1 VWVLAAATVFLC
13 GFKVG
18 LNVRDSNVIDVGY
31 AGPIGAQRIVHGQ
44 SPYGHFPVEE
54 DLKTCGPADREGE
67 IRARIQTN
75 GRCESANPNGD
86 TYGPMSYIAYIP
98 GYAIFGWGGQWD
110 DLPASHFTAIAF
122 DLLCVLGLALAGRR
136 FGGNR
141 LGVTLA
147 FAWAAY
153 PFTQYASMSN
163 TNDAIMPAF
172 LIWGFWLCTSAWARG
187 VFVGLASWTKF
198 AALLVAPLWATY
210 PEFRKSR
217 RTALMFAGGF
227 AIATVASFW
236 VLLLE
241 PNVLHAARV
250 FWDRTIPPQVNR
262 QSPFSLWDWRQ
273 YHAGLPDLHWLQRV
287 LQVLLVAGAAAAAFL
302 PRRKSPLQL
311 AALTGAILIGFEL
324 VLTHW
329 FYLYLPWFFA
339 FAAYAVLAAE
349 PSPAPARATVR
360 DEHEQRELVAAG

>member
-1 VWVLAAATVFLC
+1 MRSA
-13 GFKVG
+13 
-18 LNVRDSNVIDVGY
+18 
-31 AGPIGAQRIVHGQ
+31 P
-44 SPYGHFPVEE
+44 
-54 DLKTCGPADREGE
+54 
-67 IRARIQTN
+67 RIQTN

-98 GYAIFGWGGQWD
+98 GYAIFGWSGQWD

-187 VFVGLASWTKF
+187 AFVGLASWTKF
-198 AALLVAPLWATY
+198 GALLVAPLWATY

-217 RTALMFAGGF
+217 RTALFFAGGF
-227 AIATVASFW
+227 AVATVASFW

-241 PNVLHAARV
+241 PSVLGAAHE
-250 FWDRTIPPQVNR
+250 FWKRTIVPQVKR
-262 QSPFSLWDWRQ
+262 ESPFSLWDWRQ
-273 YHAGLPDLHWLQRV
+273 YHAGLPDLAWLQKV
-287 LQVLLVAGAAAAAFL
+287 LQALLVAGAAIVAFL

-311 AALTGAILIGFEL
+311 AALTGALLIGFEL

-349 PSPAPARATVR
+349 PSPAPAKATVR

>member
-1 VWVLAAATVFLC
+1 VWLLAAATVFVA

-18 LNVRDSNVIDVGY
+18 LNVRDSNVIDVGF
-31 AGPIGAQRIVHGQ
+31 AGPIGAERIVHGQ
-44 SPYGHFPVEE
+44 SPYGNFPVEN
-54 DLKTCGPADREGE
+54 DLKPCGPADRDGE
-67 IRARIQTN
+67 IRQRVQTN
-75 GRCESANPNGD
+75 GRCEAANPNGD

-98 GYAIFGWGGQWD
+98 GYLFFGWSGKWD
-110 DLPASHFTAIAF
+110 DLPAAHFTSIAF
-122 DLLCVLGLALAGRR
+122 DLLCLIGLGLVGRR

-153 PFTQYASMSN
+153 PFTQYASNSN

-187 VFVGLASWTKF
+187 AAVAFASWTKF
-198 AALLVAPLWATY
+198 GALLVAPLWATY
-210 PEFRKSR
+210 PEFKRSR
-217 RTALMFAGGF
+217 RTALIFAASF
-227 AIATVASFW
+227 AIATAACFW
-236 VLLLE
+236 VLLLD
-241 PNVLHAARV
+241 PSPLHAARL

-262 QSPFSLWDWRQ
+262 QSPFSLWDWGQ
-273 YHAGLPDLHWLQRV
+273 YHAGLPDLAWLQKV
-287 LQVLLVAGAAAAAFL
+287 LEALLVAGAVAVAFV

-339 FAAYAVLAAE
+339 FAAFAVLAAVPSTE
-349 PSPAPARATVR
+349 PAKVTVR

>member
-1 VWVLAAATVFLC
+1 MC

-31 AGPIGAQRIVHGQ
+31 AGPIGAERIVHGQ
-44 SPYGHFPVEE
+44 SPYGNFPVED
-54 DLKTCGPADREGE
+54 DLKPCGPADREGE

-75 GRCESANPNGD
+75 GRCEAANPNGD

-98 GYAIFGWGGQWD
+98 GYAIFGWSGQWD

-153 PFTQYASMSN
+153 PFTQYVSMSN

-187 VFVGLASWTKF
+187 VVRRAGVVDEVRSAAGRAAVGDLPGVPEEPAHGADLRRRFRNRDDRFASGCCCSSRTCCT
-198 AALLVAPLWATY
+198 LPGSSGIG
-210 PEFRKSR
+210 RSR
-217 RTALMFAGGF
+217 R
-227 AIATVASFW
+227 
-236 VLLLE
+236 
-241 PNVLHAARV
+241 R
-250 FWDRTIPPQVNR
+250 
-262 QSPFSLWDWRQ
+262 
-273 YHAGLPDLHWLQRV
+273 
-287 LQVLLVAGAAAAAFL
+287 
-302 PRRKSPLQL
+302 
-311 AALTGAILIGFEL
+311 
-324 VLTHW
+324 
-329 FYLYLPWFFA
+329 
-339 FAAYAVLAAE
+339 
-349 PSPAPARATVR
+349 
-360 DEHEQRELVAAG
+360 